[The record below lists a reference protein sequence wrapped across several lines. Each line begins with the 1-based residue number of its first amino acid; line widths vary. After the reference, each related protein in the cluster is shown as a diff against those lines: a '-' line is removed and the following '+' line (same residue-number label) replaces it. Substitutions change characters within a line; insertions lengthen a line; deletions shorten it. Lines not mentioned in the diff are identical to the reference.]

1 MHAVDAP
8 QRKARVLIA
17 DDNRLFAEALQLVLA
32 RDTRIEVVGLAH
44 DGRAA
49 VESGRTLEPDVIL
62 MDVGM
67 PILDGLE
74 ATRRLRELGS
84 RAAII
89 LVTGSDVVLDDR
101 ARELIGATAFVR
113 KTESIETFLS
123 VFLTL
128 ASISSVLEAA
138 AAPTV

>member
-49 VESGRTLEPDVIL
+49 IESGRTLEPDVIL